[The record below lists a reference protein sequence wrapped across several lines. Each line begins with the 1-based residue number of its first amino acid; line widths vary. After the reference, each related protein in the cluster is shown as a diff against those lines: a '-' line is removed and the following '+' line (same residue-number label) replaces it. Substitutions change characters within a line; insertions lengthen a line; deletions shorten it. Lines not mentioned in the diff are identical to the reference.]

1 MTHADDSDPSAG
13 RGWKALFLALGS
25 LIGASL
31 VWGWL
36 RPEPEREDAVPP
48 TITTPEPASAVEA
61 TVLVPGTTVLEADPS
76 APPPWVRP
84 TIRWTLWLIVGMV
97 AALLLLVTLRE
108 VVSYVLLSL
117 FFSFA
122 LEPAVGYLHA
132 ERGWRRGSATAAI
145 VAIVFVLLV
154 LVILVFVPTILRG
167 ASALAERLPE
177 AAAEIDAAADDVG
190 VDVSTTSIATGGEEA
205 AASLAGSAETPM
217 SVVFGF
223 TASLIGGIF
232 GFFTVVTFTYYMVA
246 QGPQFRRA
254 VLSLFPRERQEELLT
269 VWEAAIE
276 KTGGYFY
283 SRLLL
288 AVINGSLSW
297 VVLRASGVPGA
308 AALAMFQGAVAAF
321 IPIVGTYIAGVVPTV
336 AALATVGPGAA
347 IAFLAY
353 VLVYQQIENYLLS
366 PRLQAKTMRLHPAV
380 AFGAALA
387 GGALGG
393 LLWAFLALPFAAT
406 LQASASLWF
415 QQHEVVE
422 SDLTHVD
429 VPPVAPAPPV
439 EPAAEPH
446 PDGTVRRSLAATR
459 GWLRR
464 LT

>member
-1 MTHADDSDPSAG
+1 MTHADDSDPSVG
-13 RGWKALFLALGS
+13 RGWKAFFLALGS

-36 RPEPEREDAVPP
+36 RPEPEGDADVPPAVTTAEPPLATDAV
-48 TITTPEPASAVEA
+48 AVA
-61 TVLVPGTTVLEADPS
+61 VPVADPS
-76 APPPWVRP
+76 VGPAWVRP
-84 TIRWTLWLIVGMV
+84 TIRWTLRLIVGIV
-97 AALLLLVTLRE
+97 AGLALLVALRD
-108 VVSYVLLSL
+108 VVSYVLLAL

-132 ERGWRRGSATAAI
+132 QRGWRRGSATGAL

-154 LVILVFVPTILRG
+154 LVILVFVPTVLKG
-167 ASALAERLPE
+167 AAALAQRLPE
-177 AAAEIDAAADDVG
+177 VAADVDAAADEVG
-190 VDVSTTSIATGGEEA
+190 VDVSTTSVATGGEEA
-205 AASLAGSAETPM
+205 AASLAGAAETPM

-223 TASLIGGIF
+223 TSSLVGGIF

-254 VLSLFPRERQEELLT
+254 VLSLFPRHRQEELLT

-336 AALATVGPGAA
+336 AALATVGPAAA
-347 IAFLAY
+347 IAYLVY

-422 SDLTHVD
+422 SDLTHVE
-429 VPPVAPAPPV
+429 VAPAA
-439 EPAAEPH
+439 PAASLPADEPH
-446 PDGTVRRSLAATR
+446 PDGTVRRALSATR
-459 GWLRR
+459 GWLRK